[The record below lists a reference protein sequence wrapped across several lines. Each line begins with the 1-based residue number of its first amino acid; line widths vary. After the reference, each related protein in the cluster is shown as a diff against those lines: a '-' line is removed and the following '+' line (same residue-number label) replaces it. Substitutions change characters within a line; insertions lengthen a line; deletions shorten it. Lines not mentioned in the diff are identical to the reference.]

1 MKLRAS
7 LVELWSRVFNF
18 DPQKNIFSNGDN
30 DQYSKEIELAISNSA
45 TGTRARNMMADF
57 IAGSGLTFDPDMSDY
72 ESLWDVVCDIAFDIA
87 TQGGCWVHRSFKIN
101 EEGQLVTAKLKV
113 LNYHKC
119 RKGKDD
125 DGGYTGKILYG
136 DFGEK
141 KAFGANKKNDKWYYS
156 YNDNQNVIKQQILN
170 DAKEQNAESIKDA
183 LSSYRGQVLYINTT
197 PSQIYAS
204 SPFDAVFN
212 DMDTEYRIS
221 LYANKSFRSGFLGK
235 MMVMYSGIEE
245 EAAKTLEEDI
255 QGWLGAENSD
265 NVYLAEVDNAEDVE
279 KSFFIKQIPTQYND
293 DMSQNTEKRIT
304 RNILGAAKNLPEA
317 LIFTNDNALFGGSGE
332 MIRELKKFYNEQT
345 SGYRSVIEKNI
356 HRLGINTKIIPL
368 GETVKVEKEEE
379 K

>member
-30 DQYSKEIELAISNSA
+30 DQYSKEIEIAISNSA

-101 EEGQLVTAKLKV
+101 EEGKLVTARLKV

-141 KAFGANKKNDKWYYS
+141 KAFGAKKKDDKWYYS
-156 YNDNQNVIKQQILN
+156 YNDNQNVIIEQIKN
-170 DAKEQNAESIKDA
+170 DAKDQDSTSLKD
-183 LSSYRGQVLYINTT
+183 LLGSYRGQVLYINTT
-197 PSQIYAS
+197 RNQIYAT
-204 SPFDAVFN
+204 SPFDAVYN
-212 DMDTEYRIS
+212 DLDTEARIS
-221 LYANKSFRSGFLGK
+221 MYANKAFRSGFLGK
-235 MMVMYSGIEE
+235 LMVFFSGLSEE
-245 EAAKTLEEDI
+245 DAETLEKDV
-255 QGWLGAENSD
+255 QGWLGSENSD
-265 NVYLAEVDNAEDVE
+265 NVYIGQVDDASEVD
-279 KSFFIKQIPTQYND
+279 KSLLIKQVPSQYND

-317 LIFTNDNALFGGSGE
+317 LVFTNDNALFGGSGE

-356 HRLGINTKIIPL
+356 HRLGINTQIIPL
-368 GETVKVEKEEE
+368 GETVKVEKEVEQ
-379 K
+379 

>member
-30 DQYSKEIELAISNSA
+30 DQYSKEIELAINNSA

-57 IAGSGLTFDPDMSDY
+57 IAGSGLTFDPDMSDF

-141 KAFGANKKNDKWYYS
+141 KAFGAKKKNDKWYYS

-183 LSSYRGQVLYINTT
+183 LGSYRGQVLYINTT

-279 KSFFIKQIPTQYND
+279 KSFFIKQIPTQYDD

-356 HRLGINTKIIPL
+356 HRLGINTQIIPL

-379 K
+379 E